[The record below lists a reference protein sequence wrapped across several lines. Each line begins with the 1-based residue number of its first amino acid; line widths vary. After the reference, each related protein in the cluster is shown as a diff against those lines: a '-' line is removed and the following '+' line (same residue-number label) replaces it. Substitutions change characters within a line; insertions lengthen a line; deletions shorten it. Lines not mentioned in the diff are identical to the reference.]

1 MSKYN
6 YENKLAILQAIP
18 SANIK
23 IANIPIDVY
32 LQEAEDLYLWVQED
46 KKDFLNINFDWQRY
60 VDDLTKRTGALR
72 YAQSLW
78 IRRKNGQEESQTE
91 WKQKLPIAYELR
103 KELLADF
110 RYAFRNHKELI
121 SAIRDIAKGK
131 SYADLIQDL
140 SSLSVLGKSNVAKL
154 KNINFDLQKLD
165 HAEQLS
171 KEMAQLLAQVNSAI
185 KQSGEV
191 VKTRNQS
198 YTHLKEAV
206 DEIRNAGK
214 YIFKNNPNRF
224 KGYIS
229 TYRKS

>member
-1 MSKYN
+1 M
-6 YENKLAILQAIP
+6 
-18 SANIK
+18 
-23 IANIPIDVY
+23 
-32 LQEAEDLYLWVQED
+32 
-46 KKDFLNINFDWQRY
+46 
-60 VDDLTKRTGALR
+60 
-72 YAQSLW
+72 
-78 IRRKNGQEESQTE
+78 
-91 WKQKLPIAYELR
+91 R
-103 KELLADF
+103 KELLAGF
-110 RYAFRNHKELI
+110 RYTFRNHKELI

-140 SSLSVLGKSNVAKL
+140 SNLSVLGKANVAKL
-154 KNINFDLQKLD
+154 KSINFDIQKLD

-214 YIFKNNPNRF
+214 YIFKSNPDRF